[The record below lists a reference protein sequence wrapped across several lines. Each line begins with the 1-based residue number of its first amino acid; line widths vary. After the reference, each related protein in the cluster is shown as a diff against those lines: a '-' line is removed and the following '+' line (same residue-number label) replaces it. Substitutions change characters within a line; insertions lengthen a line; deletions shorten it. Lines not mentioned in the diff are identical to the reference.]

1 VRSTLRRFCNVGAS
15 AGLALALS
23 RALPAQP
30 HVCAVATP
38 DSASAGAEWSPP
50 LDRSISV
57 RAANL
62 SLRDAL
68 DRVATAAR
76 IRLSYSAEQVPLDRA
91 VCVSADAS
99 PAGRVLADLLT
110 GTNVAAVVVGVDQVV
125 LAPRVHPTRAD
136 GPGMAPTLGVLDRV
150 VVTGTAG
157 GGGTP
162 AKELSV
168 GVDVL
173 NGRTL
178 ARDNTNTIS
187 DALDSYVPGVWS
199 WAQSPS
205 NMLSSYASIR
215 GASSFGLS
223 YPKIYIDGI
232 EVANPLL
239 LSRFSPGAID
249 HIEVIRGPQGAA
261 LYGADAISGVVNIVT
276 RHDGGDGD
284 GAHAAIRSSVGAS
297 QSSYAHG
304 VVAQD
309 HALSL
314 VTGTSTRSMDL
325 NVSGSTLGSFVPN
338 GYSRDLMASGGGR
351 IVGSTGSLT
360 TTARL
365 FFEQAGVPSS
375 PLVQT
380 PTSSSPGGSPTS
392 ARNGSPQTV
401 TEYTIGATALHA
413 PGQTWVD
420 SFVVGVDG
428 YRLANVQTNYTPVPS
443 IVDSALR
450 AAQGGADRATLRAS
464 RVFRFRPDD
473 PTRGSLT
480 LSAEHATLRAST
492 LTSSAFVYGNRGP
505 GSSGGPGGEDDRQVL
520 LTPLVTWQNSTGVTA
535 QANAAINNS
544 LFFTSGVRLEEDSRL
559 APGDRFVTLPMFG
572 VAGVN
577 DVGPFTMKLRA
588 AYGRGIRPPSTTQ
601 RWQFWQPQTA
611 QQAALGPEVQSGT
624 EVGLDV
630 MLHQTLTVQ
639 LTRFDQRASGLIQQV
654 PFASDSALTG
664 RRMQYI
670 AQNVGEISNAGWELG
685 ATSTLSH
692 MTMNASFAA
701 VDSRVRKLAA
711 GYTGDLSTGDRMLQ
725 VPAITASFGATWTG
739 NTWAASLGGTRAFD
753 WINYDEVAL
762 AQTWLSGTEPV
773 HQMVGP
779 ELRNYWRKYTGGLH
793 LRATISRDIRR
804 DFSVEVSGDNLLNFQ
819 QGEPDNI
826 TIIPGRTIMSGVRI
840 KF

>member
-1 VRSTLRRFCNVGAS
+1 MV
-15 AGLALALS
+15 LALS

-30 HVCAVATP
+30 HVCSTSAV
-38 DSASAGAEWSPP
+38 DSSSNGEAAWSPP
-50 LDRSISV
+50 LDRSITV
-57 RAANL
+57 RATNL

-110 GTNVAAVVVGVDQVV
+110 GTNVAAVVVGSDQVV
-125 LAPRVHPTRAD
+125 LTPRPRSTRAE
-136 GPGMAPTLGVLDRV
+136 GPAMAPTVGVLDRV
-150 VVTGTAG
+150 VVTGTASG
-157 GGGTP
+157 AP

-168 GVDVL
+168 GLDVL

-276 RHDGGDGD
+276 RHDGANGDGPQ
-284 GAHAAIRSSVGAS
+284 AAIRSSAGVS
-297 QSSYAHG
+297 QSEFTKN
-304 VVAQD
+304 VVTQD
-309 HALSL
+309 HAFSL

-325 NVSGSTLGSFVPN
+325 NVSGSTMGAFVPN
-338 GYSRDLMASGGGR
+338 GYSRDIMASGGGR
-351 IVGSTGSLT
+351 IVGNTGSLT

-375 PLVQT
+375 PLIQT
-380 PTSSSPGGSPTS
+380 PSSSSGGPPTPS
-392 ARNGSPQTV
+392 TQSGSPQTV
-401 TEYTIGATALHA
+401 TEYTLGATAMRA
-413 PGQTWVD
+413 PGSAWVD

-464 RVFRFRPDD
+464 RVFHFNADD
-473 PTRGSLT
+473 PTRGSIT

-492 LTSSAFVYGNRGP
+492 MMSSAFVSGSGNRGP
-505 GSSGGPGGEDDRQVL
+505 GSGGPGSQDSREDL

-535 QANAAINNS
+535 QTNAAIDNA

-559 APGDRFVTLPMFG
+559 APGHRLVTLPMLG
-572 VAGVN
+572 VAGV
-577 DVGPFTMKLRA
+577 DDIGPFTMKLRA

-601 RWQFWQPQTA
+601 RWQLWQPQTA
-611 QQAALGPEVQSGT
+611 AQAALGPEVQSGT
-624 EVGLDV
+624 EIGLDV
-630 MLHQTLTVQ
+630 TLRQMLTVQ

-685 ATSTLSH
+685 ATSTLSRV
-692 MTMNASFAA
+692 TMNASFAA
-701 VDSRVRKLAA
+701 VDSRVRKLAP
-711 GYTGDLSTGDRMLQ
+711 GYIGDLATGDRMLQ

-739 NTWAASLGGTRAFD
+739 DAWSASMGGTRAFN
-753 WINYDEVAL
+753 WVNYDEVAL
-762 AQTWLSGTEPV
+762 AQTWLSGTESV

-779 ELRNYWRKYTGGLH
+779 ELRNFWRKYTGGLH
-793 LRATISRDIRR
+793 LRANVSHDIRR
-804 DFSVEVSGDNLLNFQ
+804 DFAVELSGDNLLNYQ
-819 QGEPDNI
+819 SGEPDNI
-826 TIIPGRTIMSGVRI
+826 TIIPGRTIMTGVRV

>member
-1 VRSTLRRFCNVGAS
+1 MV
-15 AGLALALS
+15 LALS
-23 RALPAQP
+23 RVLPAQP
-30 HVCAVATP
+30 HVCSTAAS
-38 DSASAGAEWSPP
+38 DSASSAEATWSPP

-57 RAANL
+57 RATNL

-68 DRVATAAR
+68 DRIATAAR
-76 IRLSYSAEQVPLDRA
+76 IRLSYSAEEVPLDRA
-91 VCVSADAS
+91 VCMSAEAS
-99 PAGRVLADLLT
+99 PAGRVLADLLR
-110 GTNVAAVVVGVDQVV
+110 GTDVIAVVIGSDQVV
-125 LAPRVHPTRAD
+125 LAPLSRPARAA
-136 GPGMAPTLGVLDRV
+136 APMSPSLGVLDRV
-150 VVTGTAG
+150 VVTGTASG
-157 GGGTP
+157 AP

-168 GVDVL
+168 GLDVL

-178 ARDNTNTIS
+178 ARNNTNTIS

-205 NMLSSYASIR
+205 SMLSSYASIR
-215 GASSFGLS
+215 GSSSFGLS

-276 RHDGGDGD
+276 RHEGSDGD
-284 GAHAAIRSSVGAS
+284 GPHAAIRSTAGWSHT
-297 QSSYAHG
+297 SYAHD

-314 VTGTSTRSMDL
+314 VSGTSTRSMDL
-325 NVSGSTLGSFVPN
+325 NVSGSTMGAFVPN
-338 GYSRDLMASGGGR
+338 GYSRDIMASGGGR
-351 IVGSTGSLT
+351 IVGNTGTLT
-360 TTARL
+360 TTARV

-375 PLVQT
+375 PLIQA
-380 PTSSSPGGSPTS
+380 PSSSSSGGPAPMVS
-392 ARNGSPQTV
+392 ASNSSPQTV
-401 TEYTIGATALHA
+401 TEYTIGATALRA

-420 SFVVGVDG
+420 SFVVGLDG

-464 RVFRFRPDD
+464 RVLHFHADD
-473 PTRGSLT
+473 ATRGSLT
-480 LSAEHATLRAST
+480 LSAEHSTLRASAV
-492 LTSSAFVYGNRGP
+492 TSAAFVSDNRGP
-505 GSSGGPGGEDDRQVL
+505 GNTEGQGSRVDAE
-520 LTPLVTWQNSTGVTA
+520 PLVTWQNNTGVTA
-535 QANAAINNS
+535 QANAAIDNR
-544 LFFTSGVRLEEDSRL
+544 LFLTSGVRLEDDSRL
-559 APGDRFVTLPMFG
+559 APGHRLATLPMFG

-577 DVGPFTMKLRA
+577 DFGAFTMKLRA

-601 RWQFWQPQTA
+601 RWQLWQPQNA
-611 QQAALGPEVQSGT
+611 AQAALGPEVQSGT
-624 EVGLDV
+624 EVGLDLMMHNV
-630 MLHQTLTVQ
+630 FTLQ

-654 PFASDSALTG
+654 PFASDSVVTG
-664 RRMQYI
+664 RRMQYV
-670 AQNVGEISNAGWELG
+670 AQNVGEIANDGWELG
-685 ATSTLSH
+685 ATSTLSRI
-692 MTMNASFAA
+692 TMNASFAS
-701 VDSRVRKLAA
+701 VDSRVRKLAP
-711 GYTGDLSTGDRMLQ
+711 GYIGDLATGDRMLQ

-739 NTWAASLGGTRAFD
+739 DTWSASLGGTRAFD

-762 AQTWLSGTEPV
+762 ARTWLSGTESV

-779 ELRNYWRKYTGGLH
+779 ELRNYWRQYTGGLH
-793 LRATISRDIRR
+793 LRANISHDIRQ
-804 DFSVEVSGDNLLNFQ
+804 DFSVELSGENLLNYQ
-819 QGEPDNI
+819 SGEPDNI

>member
-1 VRSTLRRFCNVGAS
+1 M
-15 AGLALALS
+15 ALALS
-23 RALPAQP
+23 RALAAQP
-30 HVCAVATP
+30 HVCSAQTA
-38 DSASAGAEWSPP
+38 DSASSGNAEWSPP
-50 LDRSISV
+50 LDRAITV
-57 RAANL
+57 RGANL

-99 PAGRVLADLLT
+99 PAGRVLADLLS
-110 GTNVAAVVVGVDQVV
+110 GTNVAAVVVGADQVV
-125 LAPRVHPTRAD
+125 LSPRMRPARAD

-157 GGGTP
+157 GGTP
-162 AKELSV
+162 AKELAV
-168 GVDVL
+168 GLDVL

-239 LSRFSPGAID
+239 LSRFAPGAID

-284 GAHAAIRSSVGAS
+284 GAHAAIRSTVGTS
-297 QSSYAHG
+297 QSSYARG
-304 VVAQD
+304 VMAQD

-325 NVSGSTLGSFVPN
+325 NVSGSTMGSFVPN

-351 IVGSTGSLT
+351 IVGNTGSIT

-380 PTSSSPGGSPTS
+380 PMSSSPGGPPATTT
-392 ARNGSPQTV
+392 RNGSPQTV
-401 TEYTIGATALHA
+401 TEYTIGATALHM
-413 PGQTWVD
+413 PGQAWVD

-428 YRLANVQTNYTPVPS
+428 YRLSNVQTNYTPVPS

-464 RVFRFRPDD
+464 RVFRFRADD

-505 GSSGGPGGEDDRQVL
+505 GSSGGPGGQDSRQDV

-535 QANAAINNS
+535 QANAAINNT

-572 VAGVN
+572 IADVN

-588 AYGRGIRPPSTTQ
+588 AYGRGIRPPSTMQ
-601 RWQFWQPQTA
+601 RWQMWQPQTA
-611 QQAALGPEVQSGT
+611 EQAALGPEVQSGT
-624 EVGLDV
+624 EVGVDL
-630 MLHQTLTVQ
+630 MLHQALTVQ

-670 AQNVGEISNAGWELG
+670 AQNVGEISNSGWELG
-685 ATSTLSH
+685 ATSTLSRV
-692 MTMNASFAA
+692 TMNASFAA
-701 VDSRVRKLAA
+701 VDSRVRKLAP
-711 GYTGDLSTGDRMLQ
+711 GYTGDLETGDRMLQ
-725 VPAITASFGATWTG
+725 VPAITAGFGATWTG
-739 NTWAASLGGTRAFD
+739 DAWTASLGGTRAFN

-762 AQTWLSGTEPV
+762 AQTWLSGTESV

-779 ELRNYWRKYTGGLH
+779 ELRNFWRRYTGGLH
-793 LRATISRDIRR
+793 LRASISHDFRR
-804 DFSVEVSGDNLLNFQ
+804 DFSVEVTGDNLLNYQ
-819 QGEPDNI
+819 SGEPDNI

>member
-1 VRSTLRRFCNVGAS
+1 MV
-15 AGLALALS
+15 LALS

-30 HVCAVATP
+30 HVCSTSVV
-38 DSASAGAEWSPP
+38 DSVSSGEAAWSPP
-50 LDRSISV
+50 LDRSITL
-57 RAANL
+57 RATNL
-62 SLRDAL
+62 SLREAL

-91 VCVSADAS
+91 VCVSADAA

-110 GTNVAAVVVGVDQVV
+110 GSNVSAVVVGTDQVV
-125 LAPRVHPTRAD
+125 LTPRPRGTHAD
-136 GPGMAPTLGVLDRV
+136 GPAMAPTLGVLDRV
-150 VVTGTAG
+150 VVTGTASG
-157 GGGTP
+157 AP

-168 GVDVL
+168 GLDVL

-178 ARDNTNTIS
+178 ARENTNTIS

-276 RHDGGDGD
+276 RHDGANGDGPQAD
-284 GAHAAIRSSVGAS
+284 IRSSAGVS
-297 QSSYAHG
+297 QSAFTKN
-304 VVAQD
+304 VVTQD
-309 HALSL
+309 HAFSL

-325 NVSGSTLGSFVPN
+325 NVSGSTMGAFVPN
-338 GYSRDLMASGGGR
+338 GYSRDIMASGGGR
-351 IVGSTGSLT
+351 IVGNTGSLT

-375 PLVQT
+375 PLIQT
-380 PTSSSPGGSPTS
+380 PTTSSSGGPPTTS
-392 ARNGSPQTV
+392 TQNGSPQTV
-401 TEYTIGATALHA
+401 TEYTFGATALRA
-413 PGQTWVD
+413 PGSTWVD

-464 RVFRFRPDD
+464 RVFHFNADD
-473 PTRGSLT
+473 PTRGSIT
-480 LSAEHATLRAST
+480 LSAEHATLRAT
-492 LTSSAFVYGNRGP
+492 TMMSSAFVSGNRGP
-505 GSSGGPGGEDDRQVL
+505 GSSGGPGGGGDSREDL

-535 QANAAINNS
+535 QANAAIDNS

-559 APGDRFVTLPMFG
+559 APGHRLATLPMLG

-577 DVGPFTMKLRA
+577 DIGPFTMKLRA

-601 RWQFWQPQTA
+601 RWQLWQPQSA
-611 QQAALGPEVQSGT
+611 EQAALGPEVQSGT
-624 EVGLDV
+624 EIGLDV
-630 MLHQTLTVQ
+630 MLRQLLTVQ

-664 RRMQYI
+664 RRMQYV
-670 AQNVGEISNAGWELG
+670 AQNVGEISNDGWELG
-685 ATSTLSH
+685 ATSTVSRV
-692 MTMNASFAA
+692 TMNASFAA
-701 VDSRVRKLAA
+701 VDSRVRKLAP
-711 GYTGDLSTGDRMLQ
+711 GYIGDLATGDRMLQ
-725 VPAITASFGATWTG
+725 VPAITASLGATWTAE
-739 NTWAASLGGTRAFD
+739 TWSASVGGTRAFD
-753 WINYDEVAL
+753 WVNYDEVAL
-762 AQTWLSGTEPV
+762 ARTWLSGTESV

-779 ELRNYWRKYTGGLH
+779 ELRNYWRQYTGGLH
-793 LRATISRDIRR
+793 LRASVSHDIRR
-804 DFSVEVSGDNLLNFQ
+804 DFSVELSGDNLLNYQ
-819 QGEPDNI
+819 LGEPDNI